1 MGIELCLSVPI
12 YFIKNSGTFMKR
24 AILLLILIISGF
36 SPAFSQF
43 NWETELK
50 IKNNLGYSLDS
61 IFIGAKQNA
70 TDGLDKILGEEDLP
84 TFEPPQV
91 DLFAFLYLKNGTETL
106 WSYRDYRAVPEE
118 NNFKEQYILYVNYGA
133 GTAIDISWDA
143 FGSEIDS
150 AYIEDIF
157 LDVDMYRIDMKK
169 NQTAHIENHYSS
181 DHIITIWYNK
191 SGSDVVENS
200 EKNDIFV
207 YPNPAEDNILLQNV
221 PLAGIVNIY
230 NEYGTCMINSQ
241 YYGERIN
248 LSSLCSGVYYIKY
261 NDKIS
266 KFIKL

>member
-1 MGIELCLSVPI
+1 
-12 YFIKNSGTFMKR
+12 MKR

-43 NWETELK
+43 NWEANIRLE
-50 IKNNLGYSLDS
+50 NN
-61 IFIGAKQNA
+61 IGEHFNINYFGVKQDA
-70 TDGLDKILGEEDLP
+70 TDGLDLNLGEEDLP
-84 TFEPPQV
+84 TIPIPEPPLSAV
-91 DLFAFLYLKNGTETL
+91 FYVNNSIYTWTYKE
-106 WSYRDYRAVPEE
+106 YRAVPDS
-118 NNFKEQYILYVNYGA
+118 NNFKKVYVIDIEYGTGA
-133 GTAIDISWDA
+133 TSIDISWDA
-143 FGSEIDS
+143 FGPEIDS

-157 LDVDMYRIDMKK
+157 LDVDLFRVDMKK
-169 NQTAHIENHYSS
+169 NQTVHIENHYSK
-181 DHIITIWYNK
+181 DHIITVWYNK
-191 SGSDVVENS
+191 SGSDVAENS